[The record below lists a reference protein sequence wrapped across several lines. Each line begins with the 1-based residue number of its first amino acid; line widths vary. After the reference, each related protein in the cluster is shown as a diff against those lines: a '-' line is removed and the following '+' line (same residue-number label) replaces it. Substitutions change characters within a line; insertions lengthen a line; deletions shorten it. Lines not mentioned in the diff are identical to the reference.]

1 MAEIEKIAVYDAR
14 IIQDPPKYAVQKG
27 ALSVSTSQFQA
38 NAANASQ
45 LSFQVLVPSLNVFT
59 DRKLELNASAY
70 VYAEAVPSQ
79 IVTNIAAQ
87 NSPFPVAAGRY
98 IDEIDSGN
106 ATSYGRAQ
114 DTPSCPSYAP
124 PLTTVFNNPTTT
136 AGNTATILQ
145 DNAWPNLGSS
155 STIGIYRAIAPT
167 VVSMPPT
174 AGTSGTVPPYQGTN
188 PAATWQLFPQTSVD
202 PAPFG
207 NYTSVITPAFVNPFQ
222 IFSGQLVS
230 GVFSVDY
237 NLKGIC
243 QCAGV
248 EQVTSRMFCELIDPT
263 NIPGGAFG
271 SFVYD
276 VNIEFTVGGGGSPIT
291 VAVGAG
297 TAPVTLNR
305 SGIGLPQTLA
315 WRMTY
320 INAGFFVAAPG
331 PTTTM
336 YAAVN
341 GQYFQNNPQ
350 ANPGATMMIYGFN
363 QFGQKYLNLYQS
375 IGTSTDL
382 SLGMFP
388 IQSLATSMTCTIN
401 DCSVSVQGDVLRE
414 QLLISQTR
422 DSLMQ
427 RTCPSKFD
435 VYAWT
440 QDDVKAINGVTAG
453 FNGARDSDIPNGS
466 YPIRYVHPTTGA
478 LLNQFDAYQV
488 TLSNGTIVTVP
499 VLNWTP
505 AFIPLNSNLIGQ
517 NMPSSSIS
525 GGFWTIVPTNVD
537 VVTPIMYRFQ
547 TTEPLCLSPFM
558 WQDSKQMTE
567 VGLYGITNMTVN
579 MTLGNPGAIQG
590 YIKSTTTIPVGGR
603 QRVYVDKLD
612 NAFGSYQ
619 YMTRQSGINALFGNV
634 RLQPPTSNLGNQ
646 TGPWVAPPRLLCTF
660 LTPPPEITL
669 PLVSSVPYVEFPRYN
684 SSGSVTWASNGTV
697 SVSSNTVTL
706 SSIPDLLVVYVKPAF
721 RGQTQSD
728 TYIPISN
735 IGVTF
740 DNYANLCSNYSQEDL
755 YACSVAGGLDMDFNQ
770 FRGFSR
776 SKTSTNTPAISGQL
790 GSTVFDTFQGY
801 SPNVQ
806 LTGAPILLRM
816 GQDIPL
822 SSGLAPGTLGNYSV
836 QVNVTLDNTNG
847 FFNYLSQLQTSNNVI
862 VTIMAVNSGFFESV
876 RGSSALRKTILNTND
891 VEAAST
897 SSSVTSS
904 QLVRLVGG
912 ASGMHTSSRLTTS
925 LGMPQFKPAMG
936 DEQRV
941 RKMARMSGSGI

>member
-59 DRKLELNASAY
+59 DRKLELNASAF

-79 IVTNIAAQ
+79 YITSIATQ
-87 NSPFPVAAGRY
+87 NAPFSVAAGRY
-98 IDEIDSGN
+98 IAEIDSGN
-106 ATSYGRAQ
+106 ATLYGRAQ
-114 DTPSCPSYAP
+114 DTPSCPSFAP
-124 PLTTVFNNPTTT
+124 PLTPVFNNPFISG
-136 AGNTATILQ
+136 GNTATILQ

-155 STIGIYRAIAPT
+155 STLGAFQAITPVAFGIPPIAG
-167 VVSMPPT
+167 T
-174 AGTSGTVPPYQGTN
+174 AGNSWVGTN
-188 PAATWQLFPQTSVD
+188 PTAQWMLFPQASKDPTPW
-202 PAPFG
+202 PAP
-207 NYTSVITPAFVNPFQ
+207 TQVITPAFSNPFS
-222 IFSGQLVS
+222 IFSGAPVS

-237 NLKGIC
+237 NIKGIFDAAGSE
-243 QCAGV
+243 QCNA
-248 EQVTSRMFCELIDPT
+248 RMFCEIVDPANLT
-263 NIPGGAFG
+263 AGVYG
-271 SFVYD
+271 SFWYD
-276 VNIEFTVGGGGSPIT
+276 LNVDFTQPPGGGGTPVLT
-291 VAVGAG
+291 GTAAG
-297 TAPVTLNR
+297 TANLTLNR
-305 SGIGLPQTLA
+305 SGIGLPATLA
-315 WRMTY
+315 IRMTMY
-320 INAGFFVAAPG
+320 NSGFFAAAPG
-331 PTTTM
+331 V
-336 YAAVN
+336 YFVAAVN
-341 GQYFQNNPQ
+341 GQYFQGNSN
-350 ANPGATMMIYGFN
+350 ANPGVTFTLYGFN

-466 YPIRYVHPTTGA
+466 YPIRFVHPTTGA

-488 TLSNGTIVTVP
+488 TLSNGTVVTVP
-499 VLNWTP
+499 VINWTP

-517 NMPSSSIS
+517 NIPSSSIS
-525 GGFWTIVPTNVD
+525 GGFWTMTPTNVD
-537 VVTPIMYRFQ
+537 IVTPIMYRFQ

-697 SVSSNTVTL
+697 TVSSNTVTL

-790 GSTVFDTFQGY
+790 GSSVFDTFEGY

-847 FFNYLSQLQTSNNVI
+847 FFNYLSQMQTSNNVI

-936 DEQRV
+936 DEQRI
-941 RKMARMSGSGI
+941 RKMARTSGSMIN

>member
-27 ALSVSTSQFQA
+27 ALSVSTSSFQA

-59 DRKLELNASAY
+59 DRKLELNASTY
-70 VYAEAVPSQ
+70 VYAEAVASQ
-79 IVTNIAAQ
+79 NIINAPAQ
-87 NSPFPVAAGRY
+87 SFPYTSAAGRY
-98 IDEIDSGN
+98 IAPITDVSNTYIQQDEPICPTFMSNG
-106 ATSYGRAQ
+106 T
-114 DTPSCPSYAP
+114 TP
-124 PLTTVFNNPTTT
+124 NG
-136 AGNTATILQ
+136 GNTALVLPA
-145 DNAWPNLGSS
+145 NSWPGLVES
-155 STIGIYRAIAPT
+155 I
-167 VVSMPPT
+167 
-174 AGTSGTVPPYQGTN
+174 N
-188 PAATWQLFPQTSVD
+188 PTSVAIT
-202 PAPFG
+202 PVTFQYAMSPG
-207 NYTSVITPAFVNPFQ
+207 ITPASQGPRWHVFSSTTPLAVIDPTCINISPSVANPF
-222 IFSGQLVS
+222 FLSGLNSVSVS
-230 GVFSVDY
+230 GTFSLDSNFTGRFEGLNGASEY
-237 NLKGIC
+237 
-243 QCAGV
+243 
-248 EQVTSRMFCELIDPT
+248 SMFFLHELIDPVALT
-263 NIPGGAFG
+263 VFG
-271 SFVYD
+271 SARIDVTPMSPFSTGPTNQSYTWQSYGTLPIVLSNFAALTQCANLAVRTTLFGTGFSIQDAPQGIVATVPNNPFVAQGIAQIASTTLRGVID
-276 VNIEFTVGGGGSPIT
+276 TFTTPGFP
-291 VAVGAG
+291 VA
-297 TAPVTLNR
+297 
-305 SGIGLPQTLA
+305 
-315 WRMTY
+315 
-320 INAGFFVAAPG
+320 NAG
-331 PTTTM
+331 
-336 YAAVN
+336 YRN
-341 GQYFQNNPQ
+341 Y
-350 ANPGATMMIYGFN
+350 
-363 QFGQKYLNLYQS
+363 YQS
-375 IGTSTDL
+375 IGSPTDL
-382 SLGMFP
+382 TLGMFP
-388 IQSLATSMTCTIN
+388 IQSLATSMTVTIN

-435 VYAWT
+435 MYAWT
-440 QDDVKAINGVTAG
+440 ADDAKYSNGVTAG
-453 FNGARDSDIPNGS
+453 FDGARDSDIPNGS
-466 YPIRYVHPTTGA
+466 YPLRFVNPNDGT

-488 TLSNGTIVTVP
+488 TLAGGVVVTVP
-499 VLNWTP
+499 VINWTP
-505 AFIPLNSNLIGQ
+505 AFIPFNSNLIGQ
-517 NMPSSSIS
+517 SIPSASIS
-525 GGFWTIVPTNVD
+525 GGSWTIVPTNID
-537 VVTPIMYRFQ
+537 LVTPIMYRFQ
-547 TTEPLCLSPFM
+547 TTEPLCVSPFM

-590 YIKSTTTIPVGGR
+590 YDTSRVTIPVGSVG
-603 QRVYVDKLD
+603 RVYMDKLD

-619 YMTRQSGINALFGNV
+619 YMTRQSGINALYGNV
-634 RLQPPTSNLGNQ
+634 RLQPPTRNLGNQ
-646 TGPWVAPPRLLCTF
+646 TGPWVQAPRLLCTF

-684 SSGSVTWASNGTV
+684 STSSATWSSSGTV
-697 SVSSNTVTL
+697 TVSSNTVTL
-706 SSIPDLLVVYVKPAF
+706 SSIPDILVVYVKPAF
-721 RGQTQSD
+721 RGQTQAD

-770 FRGFSR
+770 FRGFAR
-776 SKTSTNTPAISGQL
+776 GRTSTLTPKSSGVL
-790 GSTVFDTFQGY
+790 GTLFDTYQGY
-801 SPNVQ
+801 SANLQ

-847 FFNYLSQLQTSNNVI
+847 FFNYLNGLQQSNNVI

-912 ASGMHTSSRLTTS
+912 ASGMHSSSRLTTS
-925 LGMPQFKPAMG
+925 LGMPQFRPAMG

-941 RKMARMSGSGI
+941 RKMARTSGSMIN